1 MINHQLKLKCSCGF
15 EEVLIPE
22 MVENG
27 LQIYIGFSEETPT
40 EASKLILDC
49 KECGTKISL
58 EVVREIKKDEDV
70 PTNCEEE
77 YNVFINKIKDVPEE
91 IRNEG

>member
-1 MINHQLKLKCSCGF
+1 MLNHQLKLKCSCGF

-22 MVENG
+22 MEENG

-40 EASKLILDC
+40 EASKLVLDC
-49 KECGTKISL
+49 KECGTKLSL
-58 EVVREIKKDEDV
+58 EVVREIKK
-70 PTNCEEE
+70 EE
-77 YNVFINKIKDVPEE
+77 DVPEE